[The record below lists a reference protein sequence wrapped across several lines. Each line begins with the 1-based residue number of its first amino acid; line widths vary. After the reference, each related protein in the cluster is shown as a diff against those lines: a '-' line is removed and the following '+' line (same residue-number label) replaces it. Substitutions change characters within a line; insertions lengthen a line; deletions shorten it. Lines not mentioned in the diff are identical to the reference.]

1 MQLSERDL
9 EGKYWAADYRRWH
22 ASGLVEESD
31 GREVAGKLMSGNG
44 EQEYSAAAELW
55 MRTRCEELEG
65 LRFDFHPR
73 LQDKTPDFV
82 FWDVSGAL
90 VVADVAVLH
99 SGPMWGVE
107 AEQQEFQ
114 DMRRRI
120 HRVETEHFAVKVLS
134 IEGNRSVKGPG
145 GGSVAVRRV
154 VHEVRERVKELEAR
168 YGGDPSWLG
177 WEPQWLKG
185 MRSVTRRVCFPELD
199 IDLTLEVAFYLKGDE
214 TEEFLSFRG
223 LEDTGKIGVG
233 SGFTDDAGQRID
245 DVVRGK
251 SSYLSGLT
259 SGEGESEGL
268 AYMVIVFDPDSSV
281 EPMDVESALHGSSM
295 EYDVG
300 SGPLRDDFRQWARR
314 GSRGVAVSY
323 GEGVF
328 TSRRKRLLGVV
339 KCTGDFRVAGACELS
354 MWVNPYASYFSVP
367 QPLFRLKTYSLNRQV
382 ECTPSG

>member
-1 MQLSERDL
+1 MQLSELDL

-31 GREVAGKLMSGNG
+31 DKEVAGKLMSGDR

-73 LQDKTPDFV
+73 LQNKTPDFV
-82 FWDVSGAL
+82 FWNKYGSR

-114 DMRRRI
+114 EMRRRI
-120 HRVETEHFAVKVLS
+120 HGVETEHFFVRVLS
-134 IEGNRSVKGPG
+134 MEGSRSVQGPG

-154 VHEVRERVKELEAR
+154 VHRVRERVEELERR
-168 YGGDPSWLG
+168 YEEDASWLD
-177 WEPQWLKG
+177 WEPQWLEG
-185 MRSVTRRVCFPELD
+185 MRSVTRSVCFPQLN
-199 IDLTLEVAFYLKGDE
+199 IDLTLQVAFYLKGDE
-214 TEEFLSFRG
+214 TEEFRRFRA
-223 LEDTGKIGVG
+223 LEDAGKIGVG
-233 SGFTDDAGQRID
+233 SGFTDDAGQRLD

-251 SSYLSGLT
+251 SSYLSGLKN
-259 SGEGESEGL
+259 GEEESEGL
-268 AYMVIVFDPDSSV
+268 PYMVIVFDPDSSI
-281 EPMDVESALHGSSM
+281 EPMDVEKALHGSSV
-295 EYDVG
+295 EYDVW
-300 SGPLRDDFRQWARR
+300 SGLLNDDLRQWARR

-328 TSRRKRLLGVV
+328 TSRYKRLLGVV
-339 KCTGDFRVAGACELS
+339 KCTGDFRIAGACEPS

-382 ECTPSG
+382 ECIQSE

>member
-1 MQLSERDL
+1 MQISEQDL
-9 EGKYWAADYRRWH
+9 DGRYWALDYRRWH

-31 GREVAGKLMSGNG
+31 DREVAGKLMSGNG

-65 LRFDFHPR
+65 LRFDFQPR
-73 LQDKTPDFV
+73 LQDKRPDFV
-82 FWDVSGAL
+82 FRDAHGGR
-90 VVADVAVLH
+90 VVVDVAVLH
-99 SGPMWGVE
+99 SGPMWGRE

-120 HRVETEHFAVKVLS
+120 HGVETEHFGVKVLS
-134 IEGNRSVKGPG
+134 MEGNRSVKGPG

-154 VHEVRERVKELEAR
+154 VRGVRERVEELEGR
-168 YGGDPSWLG
+168 YGEDLSWVG
-177 WEPQWLKG
+177 WEPQWLEG
-185 MRSVTRRVCFPELD
+185 MRSATRRVCFPELE
-199 IDLTLEVAFYLKGDE
+199 IDLTLQVAFYLKGDE

-223 LEDTGKIGVG
+223 LEDSGKIGVI
-233 SGFTDDAGQRID
+233 SGFTGDGVQRFD

-251 SSYLSGLT
+251 SSYLSGLR
-259 SGEGESEGL
+259 SREGESEGL
-268 AYMVIVFDPDSSV
+268 PYMVVIFDPDSSV
-281 EPMDVESALHGSSM
+281 EPMDVEKALYGSSM

-300 SGPLRDDFRQWARR
+300 SGPLHDDLRQWVRR

-323 GEGVF
+323 GEGAF

-339 KCTGDFRVAGACELS
+339 KCTGDFRVAGACEPSL
-354 MWVNPYASYFSVP
+354 WVNPYASCFSVP
-367 QPLFRLKTYSLNRQV
+367 QPLFRLKTYSLIRRV

>member
-1 MQLSERDL
+1 MQLSEQDL
-9 EGKYWAADYRRWH
+9 GGKYWAKDYRRWQ

-31 GREVAGKLMSGNG
+31 DREVAGKLMSGDG
-44 EQEYSAAAELW
+44 KLEYSAAAELW
-55 MRTRCEELEG
+55 MRTHCEELEG
-65 LRFDFHPR
+65 LRFDFHPS
-73 LQDKTPDFV
+73 LQGKTPDFV
-82 FWDVSGAL
+82 FWNAYGGR
-90 VVADVAVLH
+90 VVVDVAVLH

-114 DMRRRI
+114 DVRRRI
-120 HRVETEHFAVKVLS
+120 HGVETEHFGVNVLS
-134 IEGNRSVKGPG
+134 MEGNRSVKGRG

-154 VHEVRERVKELEAR
+154 VHEVRERVKELEGR
-168 YGGDPSWLG
+168 YGGDLSWVG

-185 MRSVTRRVCFPELD
+185 MRSVTCRVCFPELD
-199 IDLTLEVAFYLKGDE
+199 IDLTLQVAFYLKGDE
-214 TEEFLSFRG
+214 TEEFLSFRR
-223 LEDTGKIGVG
+223 LEDSGKIGVI
-233 SGFTDDAGQRID
+233 SGFNGDGVQRLD
-245 DVVRGK
+245 NVVRGK

-259 SGEGESEGL
+259 SGQGESEGL

-300 SGPLRDDFRQWARR
+300 SGPLRDDLRQWARR

-328 TSRRKRLLGVV
+328 TGRRRRLLGVV
-339 KCTGDFRVAGACELS
+339 KCTGDFRIAGACELS
-354 MWVNPYASYFSVP
+354 LWVNPYADYFSVP

-382 ECTPSG
+382 ECTRSG

>member
-9 EGKYWAADYRRWH
+9 KGKYWASDYRRWH
-22 ASGLVEESD
+22 VGSLVEESD
-31 GREVAGKLMSGNG
+31 DREVAGKLMSGDG

-82 FWDVSGAL
+82 FWNVFGGR

-99 SGPMWGVE
+99 NGPMWGVE

-120 HRVETEHFAVKVLS
+120 HGVETEHFGVKVLS
-134 IEGNRSVKGPG
+134 MEGNRSVKGLG
-145 GGSVAVRRV
+145 GGSIAVRRV
-154 VHEVRERVKELEAR
+154 VHEVRERVKELERR
-168 YGGDPSWLG
+168 YGEDPSWVG
-177 WEPQWLKG
+177 WEPQWLEG
-185 MRSVTRRVCFPELD
+185 MRSATRRVCFPQLN

-214 TEEFLSFRG
+214 TEEFRRFRG
-223 LEDTGKIGVG
+223 LEDAGKIGVG
-233 SGFTDDAGQRID
+233 SGFTDDPWQRLD
-245 DVVRGK
+245 NVVLGK

-300 SGPLRDDFRQWARR
+300 SGPLRDDLRQWARR

-328 TSRRKRLLGVV
+328 TSRRRRLLGVV
-339 KCTGDFRVAGACELS
+339 KCTGDFRIAGGCEPS

-367 QPLFRLKTYSLNRQV
+367 QPLFWLKTYSLNRQV